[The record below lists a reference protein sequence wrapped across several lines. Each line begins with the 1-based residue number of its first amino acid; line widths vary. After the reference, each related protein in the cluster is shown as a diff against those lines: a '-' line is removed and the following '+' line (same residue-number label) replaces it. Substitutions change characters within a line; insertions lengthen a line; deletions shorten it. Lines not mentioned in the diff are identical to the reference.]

1 MFPVKDGRL
10 TKSLRALQ
18 SALASDCVSTYIV
31 LILISLAMWMQSA
44 TCDARC
50 EKSRGVAL
58 ASKGDYRAAILH
70 FAEAC
75 RLNAR
80 EPDACYYWG
89 RALYSSDR
97 FEEALD
103 AFDLALVSTDWKVAT
118 ARGQSL
124 DALGRP
130 EAEGELKR
138 ALTKRS
144 KLNSAVTEPDP
155 LLALG
160 SFLYR
165 EGRSGEALKLLKE
178 APPQYRRVTSYHYQL
193 GRALAQHQR
202 WEESAEA
209 LKSAVDMEPGY
220 SEAHALLGRA
230 YYRLGKAALGA
241 EHSLKATQGS
251 VTSR

>member
-1 MFPVKDGRL
+1 MF
-10 TKSLRALQ
+10 T
-18 SALASDCVSTYIV
+18 
-31 LILISLAMWMQSA
+31 LISLALLLQTA

-50 EKSRGVAL
+50 EKSRGLAL
-58 ASKGDYRAAILH
+58 ASTGDYRAAILH

-97 FEEALD
+97 FEEALN
-103 AFDLALVSTDWKVAT
+103 AFDLAIVSADWKVAT

-130 EAEGELKR
+130 QAESELKR
-138 ALTKRS
+138 ALANRS
-144 KLNSAVTEPDP
+144 KLNSPVTEPDP

-165 EGRSGEALKLLKE
+165 QGRGGEALKLLKE
-178 APPQYRRVTSYHYQL
+178 APPQYRRVASYHYQL
-193 GRALAQHQR
+193 GRALAQQER
-202 WEESAEA
+202 WHESAQA
-209 LKSAVDMEPGY
+209 LKSAVDIESGY
-220 SEAHALLGRA
+220 SEAHALLSRA

-251 VTSR
+251 VTSK